1 MTSESIPITTSD
13 EELACRA
20 QRGCMESFD
29 CLLRRFQTPVL
40 QFLRNRGGEDA
51 EDLTQETF
59 LRAYENLHR
68 YRPRWPFSSWLF
80 TIARRASINNH
91 RRARPSFERSD
102 IDALASAGAEP
113 LETLVADEGR
123 RRLWDAAA
131 IALNEE
137 QATAL
142 WLFLRRE
149 HARPGHRHRAG
160 EIRRLGQSD
169 AAPRPKNIVAVA
181 GRKSTMSILPRNR
194 KRKNS
199 FGDLRRWGPIMAEK
213 QSIRRNSDR

>member
-1 MTSESIPITTSD
+1 MTSEAITITTSD

-113 LETLVADEGR
+113 LETLVAAEGH

-131 IALNEE
+131 AALNEE

-142 WLFLRRE
+142 WLFYVE
-149 HARPGHRHRAG
+149 DMPARGIAVVLGRSAGSVKVMLHRARKTLLPLLA
-160 EIRRLGQSD
+160 EIDDEYTIEEPKEKKQFRR
-169 AAPRPKNIVAVA
+169 
-181 GRKSTMSILPRNR
+181 
-194 KRKNS
+194 
-199 FGDLRRWGPIMAEK
+199 FEK
-213 QSIRRNSDR
+213 VGTDHG